1 VSLERKIRSLKLS
14 AVGDKRFIG
23 GKRMLSEARRKLT
36 GQAHVVSVFLQI
48 DDPYSYLLSHYL
60 PSLAEHYDIDLRVFL
75 SQALGDEFQPAPALQ
90 AAYAVDDCARLASE
104 LGVPFLDKGSLP
116 PTEHRASLSDAVASQ
131 RGDELFTTEL
141 FAALAAYWRGDGAA
155 VASMCGVPG
164 AKGCARGVVADSQ
177 KILRRLGHYSSAMLH
192 YAGEWYWGVDR
203 LHYLTGRLTALG
215 VAKGDAANPKLAS
228 VKQAMQYSLPVRPPT
243 AARELPAIE
252 YFHSPRSPYCYLA
265 LKRLFAVAD
274 AFGVAV
280 KIRPVLPLVMRGMK
294 VPASKLRYIADDTHR
309 EARRLDIPFGKLAD
323 PVGAGTER
331 FMAVFSYAQGEH
343 RERDFVINAG
353 VGIWSQAI
361 DLATDQG
368 MRKITGRCGLF
379 WPDVEAVMRSD
390 DWRPEIEANRESMMS
405 SGSWGVPT
413 IRIGDFVV
421 WGQDRD
427 WMLVRHL
434 EELCDTG
441 DGILV

>member
-1 VSLERKIRSLKLS
+1 
-14 AVGDKRFIG
+14 VGDKRFVA

-36 GQAHVVSVFLQI
+36 GQAHVVSAFLQI

-75 SQALGDEFQPAPALQ
+75 SQALGEEFQPAPGLQ
-90 AAYAVDDCARLASE
+90 AAYAVDDCARLARE

-116 PTEHRASLSDAVASQ
+116 PTEHRASLSDAVAAQ
-131 RGDELFTTEL
+131 RDSEGFATEL
-141 FAALAAYWRGDGAA
+141 FSALAAYWRGDGAA
-155 VASMCGVPG
+155 VASMCSASA
-164 AKGCARGVVADSQ
+164 AKVSARDVIADSQ
-177 KILRRLGHYSSAMLH
+177 KILRRLGHYNGAMLH

-203 LHYLTGRLTALG
+203 LHYLTARLGALG
-215 VAKGDAANPKLAS
+215 VAKSDTTNPKLAS
-228 VKQAMQYSLPVRPPT
+228 IKQAMQYSLPVRPPT
-243 AARELPAIE
+243 AAKDLPAIE
-252 YFHSPRSPYCYLA
+252 YFHSPRSPYSYLA
-265 LKRLFAVAD
+265 LKRLFAIAD

-280 KIRPVLPLVMRGMK
+280 KIRPVLPMVMRGMQ

-309 EARRLDIPFGKLAD
+309 EARRLGVPFGKLAD

-343 RERDFVINAG
+343 RERDFVLNAG

-361 DLATDQG
+361 DIATDQG

-379 WPDVEAVMRSD
+379 WPDVEAVMKND

-405 SGSWGVPT
+405 SGAWGVPT

-434 EELCDTG
+434 EEMCDTG